1 MAIIVMCQVN
11 EALLTL
17 DKLQLSPKQCKLC
30 GAQLLIAHPSW
41 GGCWNK
47 SYMGSGPD
55 SPFRR
60 ESGYAR
66 LIVVVVSILLAFSS
80 DIHAVID
87 KMLCSYFKL
96 LDLVYFLRG

>member
-1 MAIIVMCQVN
+1 MTIP
-11 EALLTL
+11 AL
-17 DKLQLSPKQCKLC
+17 
-30 GAQLLIAHPSW
+30 
-41 GGCWNK
+41 
-47 SYMGSGPD
+47 SYLH
-55 SPFRR
+55 
-60 ESGYAR
+60 A